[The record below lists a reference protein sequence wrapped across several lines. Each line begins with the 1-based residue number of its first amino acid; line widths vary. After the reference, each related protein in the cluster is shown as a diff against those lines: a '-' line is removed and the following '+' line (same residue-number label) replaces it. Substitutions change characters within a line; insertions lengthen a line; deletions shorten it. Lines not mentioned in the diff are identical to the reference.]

1 MTAALTAV
9 SAVWYVQDVGGRA
22 ARRGGDESGVTMAT
36 STEKNPETKPHR
48 CSVCGQPSEAT
59 ICPACE
65 ARIRGEILDEKG
77 KAEKGG
83 HTDSG
88 RH

>member
-1 MTAALTAV
+1 LNRG
-9 SAVWYVQDVGGRA
+9 WQGRA
-22 ARRGGDESGVTMAT
+22 EVGEKGVVMGA
-36 STEKNPETKPHR
+36 STGKEKETKPHR
-48 CSVCGQPSEAT
+48 CSVCGQLSEAT
-59 ICPACE
+59 ICPTCE

-83 HTDSG
+83 HTETG

>member
-1 MTAALTAV
+1 MGA
-9 SAVWYVQDVGGRA
+9 QP
-22 ARRGGDESGVTMAT
+22 EKQKEAT
-36 STEKNPETKPHR
+36 PHR
-48 CSVCGQPSEAT
+48 CSVCGKPSEST

-83 HTDSG
+83 HTDTG
-88 RH
+88 RR

>member
-1 MTAALTAV
+1 
-9 SAVWYVQDVGGRA
+9 
-22 ARRGGDESGVTMAT
+22 MAT
-36 STEKNPETKPHR
+36 QADVTKETKPHR

-59 ICPACE
+59 ICTTCE

-83 HTDSG
+83 HTEPG

>member
-1 MTAALTAV
+1 MAG
-9 SAVWYVQDVGGRA
+9 SA
-22 ARRGGDESGVTMAT
+22 
-36 STEKNPETKPHR
+36 EKSEQPKAHR
-48 CSVCGQPSEAT
+48 CSVCGRESEAT

-65 ARIRGEILDEKG
+65 ARIRGEILDEKDRTE
-77 KAEKGG
+77 KAG

>member
-1 MTAALTAV
+1 MGAQSEKQKG
-9 SAVWYVQDVGGRA
+9 SA
-22 ARRGGDESGVTMAT
+22 
-36 STEKNPETKPHR
+36 PHR
-48 CSVCGQPSEAT
+48 CSVCAKPSEST

-77 KAEKGG
+77 KVEKAGHAE
-83 HTDSG
+83 SG